1 MVVARGTDVRGP
13 EVAAAMIGVV
23 LVLLVMF
30 VAGPI
35 GLFLVAAIWSAIFGW
50 LVGGDADQRDSA
62 EAQASGS

>member
-1 MVVARGTDVRGP
+1 MVARGTGVREP
-13 EVAAAMIGVV
+13 EVGARMVGVV
-23 LVLLVMF
+23 LILLVMF

-50 LVGGDADQRDSA
+50 LVGGDADQRGNA